1 MSVTD
6 NTSSYSPQ
14 ATAALDEDAPPPMIN
29 LQGVGKVYPGSDIP
43 AVADLD
49 LSIPKGEILVLVGPS
64 GCGKSTT
71 LRLINRM
78 IEPTSGRIIFDGE
91 DVTTV
96 NADQLRRQ
104 IGYVIQ
110 QIGLF
115 PHQTIAQ
122 NIATVPKLLGWN
134 KNKIA
139 ARVDELLEITGLDPN
154 QYRDRYP
161 KELSGGQAQR
171 VGVARALG
179 GDPDV
184 LLMDEPFGAIDPIT
198 RDRLQN
204 EFLRLQSELKKT
216 IVFVTHDIDEA
227 IKMGDRIAIL
237 GDQSVIRQFD
247 TPERIL
253 AYPVDDFVSDFI
265 GSGSTLKGLNFE
277 RVRDLQL
284 SDNWPIVSVDT
295 DRAEAQRLFESS
307 PEKWMLVL
315 DSEQRPIR
323 WVNDRHLADTSTPLS
338 QSGAAVIAT
347 VEPNA
352 TLHDAL
358 EEMLLSNAGQA
369 VVVDGK
375 GRCQGILDIEVLADV
390 LKRLRSQ
397 AKKHYEELAVQEAA
411 LTASNGSGASH

>member
-1 MSVTD
+1 MTIDTNQVESTA
-6 NTSSYSPQ
+6 SSGL
-14 ATAALDEDAPPPMIN
+14 TGDDAPPTMIE
-29 LQGVGKVYPGSDIP
+29 LRGVGKIYPGTTVP

-49 LSIPKGEILVLVGPS
+49 LDIPVGEILVLVGPS

-78 IEPTSGRIIFDGE
+78 IEPTSGNIIFDGE
-91 DVTTV
+91 DVTDV
-96 NADQLRRQ
+96 NPDHLRRR

-122 NIATVPKLLGWN
+122 NISTVPRLLGWDR
-134 KNKIA
+134 KRIA
-139 ARVDELLEITGLDPN
+139 ERVDELLELTGLDPSI
-154 QYRDRYP
+154 YRDRYP

-179 GDPDV
+179 GDPEV

-204 EFLRLQSELKKT
+204 EFLRLQGELKKT

-253 AYPVDDFVSDFI
+253 AYPVDDFVNDFI

-277 RVRDLQL
+277 HVSDLPKTDFPLARADEPRDVVRD
-284 SDNWPIVSVDT
+284 
-295 DRAEAQRLFESS
+295 RLDASRER
-307 PEKWMLVL
+307 WMLVL
-315 DSEQRPIR
+315 DDNDSPVR
-323 WVNDRHLADTSTPLS
+323 WVNSGHLLDESKPLDQLGPTV
-338 QSGAAVIAT
+338 QSK

-369 VVVDGK
+369 VIVDK
-375 GRCQGILDIEVLADV
+375 DDRYQGIVDIAQLADV
-390 LKRLRSQ
+390 LKRLRAQ
-397 AKKHYEELAVQEAA
+397 AQKHYQTLAAEEARQ
-411 LTASNGSGASH
+411 ASS

>member
-1 MSVTD
+1 VTTID
-6 NTSSYSPQ
+6 AVAHTDGS
-14 ATAALDEDAPPPMIN
+14 TAGGAPPTMIH
-29 LQGVGKVYPGSDIP
+29 LDGVSKTYPGTSVP

-49 LSIPKGEILVLVGPS
+49 LDIPRGEILVLVGPS

-78 IEPTSGRIIFDGE
+78 IEPTSGRIVFDGE
-91 DVTTV
+91 DVTQV
-96 NADQLRRQ
+96 DPDHLRRR

-122 NIATVPKLLGWN
+122 NVATVPRLLGWD
-134 KNKIA
+134 KRRIA
-139 ARVDELLEITGLDPN
+139 HRVDELLEVTGLDPSI
-154 QYRDRYP
+154 YRDRYP

-179 GDPDV
+179 ADPEV

-237 GDQSVIRQFD
+237 GEQSAIRQFD

-253 AYPVDDFVSDFI
+253 CCPVDDFVSDFI
-265 GSGSTLKGLNFE
+265 GSGSALKGLNFE
-277 RVRDLQL
+277 RVRDLEL
-284 SDNWPIVSVDT
+284 NTTFPVVDVDT
-295 DRAEAQRLFESS
+295 DREEARRRFDAS

-315 DSEQRPIR
+315 DRERRPMR
-323 WVNDRHLADTSTPLS
+323 WVDARHLADTTQPLG
-338 QSGAAVIAT
+338 QAGPPVRAT
-347 VEPNA
+347 VLPNA

-358 EEMLLSNAGQA
+358 EELLMSNAGQA
-369 VVVDGK
+369 VVVDEH
-375 GRCQGILDIEVLADV
+375 RRYQGIVDVGSLADV
-390 LKRLRSQ
+390 L
-397 AKKHYEELAVQEAA
+397 
-411 LTASNGSGASH
+411 